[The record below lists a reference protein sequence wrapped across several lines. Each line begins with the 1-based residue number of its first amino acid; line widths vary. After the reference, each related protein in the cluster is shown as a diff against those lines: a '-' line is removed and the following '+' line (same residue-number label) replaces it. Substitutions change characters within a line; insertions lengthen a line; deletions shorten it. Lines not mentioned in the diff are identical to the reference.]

1 VAELHSRSIPLLSW
15 SLVKMRESEN
25 VQKFPRY
32 ASIALVVPLPVLQY
46 SKYCAHGRRYYCWVF
61 LVKYWSTVVVQYEFF
76 SPNSNGNT
84 QQKMRVET
92 SDLKYHTS
100 DAPPTVSYLPALR
113 YSKPCS
119 WSRSPLE
126 STSSFGHDR
135 VRGTG
140 TSYRYHTHHASSTRL
155 TRHLSSNRNVCDAVL
170 LFV

>member
-1 VAELHSRSIPLLSW
+1 MSSFESRLQCT
-15 SLVKMRESEN
+15 VKMRESEN

-92 SDLKYHTS
+92 SELKYHTS

>member
-1 VAELHSRSIPLLSW
+1 MYR
-15 SLVKMRESEN
+15 N
-25 VQKFPRY
+25 FPATPVSHLYCRY
-32 ASIALVVPLPVLQY
+32 QCCSTPSTVLMDEGTIVVGY
-46 SKYCAHGRRYYCWVF
+46 I